1 MLTAAIKTNAN
12 IIVTN
17 NLKGFPKE
25 YLETFGLKAKSADDF
40 LTDSIDLNYDQA
52 IKAFRE
58 MVLNK
63 KKPEPNEYEVLTQLR
78 KVGLNDTANFL
89 HALL

>member
-1 MLTAAIKTNAN
+1 MEESEALLN
-12 IIVTN
+12 
-17 NLKGFPKE
+17 
-25 YLETFGLKAKSADDF
+25 ADDK
-40 LTDSIDLNYDQA
+40 A

-63 KKPEPNEYEVLTQLR
+63 KNPELNEYEVLTQLR
-78 KVGLNDTANFL
+78 KVGLNNTANFL